1 MNRWSKAES
10 PRVKSQGGKQIDW
23 FRPEDESGR
32 ERKTQHVVV
41 INKMSSGWQR
51 QLSAA
56 PQFENRWIC
65 Y

>member
-23 FRPEDESGR
+23 DESGR
-32 ERKTQHVVV
+32 ERKTQQVVV
-41 INKMSSGWQR
+41 INKMSSGCQR